1 VGLLALALFLWAFIS
16 SLVII
21 QEYETGVYMRLG
33 RFVKNFDPGLH
44 FVIPFISRV
53 YRVDTRVL
61 TIDLGR
67 KEVMTK
73 DLSPT
78 VIEAI
83 IQYRI
88 ESPEKSIFKYEKYK
102 NTLSQIS
109 HTTMRKLALAH
120 DLEDLIRN
128 QNRVNDQFKILLEKE
143 FMPMGIV
150 LNRTEIKEIDPV
162 GPVKAAIEDRVAAEK
177 ERQAM
182 ILRADG
188 KKRALI
194 MEAEGRKH
202 LEIR

>member
-1 VGLLALALFLWAFIS
+1 
-16 SLVII
+16 
-21 QEYETGVYMRLG
+21 MRLG
-33 RFVKNFDPGLH
+33 KFVKNFQPGLH

-83 IQYRI
+83 IQYRV
-88 ESPEKSIFKYEKYK
+88 EAPEKSMFRYEKYR

-109 HTTMRKLALAH
+109 HTTMRKLALEY
-120 DLEDLIRN
+120 DLEQLIRD
-128 QNRVNDQFKILLEKE
+128 QVRVNDRFKAQLEKE
-143 FMPMGIV
+143 FNPMGIV
-150 LNRTEIKEIDPV
+150 LHRTEIKEIDPV
-162 GPVKAAIEDRVAAEK
+162 GPVKAAIEDRIAAEK

-188 KKRALI
+188 RKRALI

-202 LEIR
+202 IDNR